1 MSWNEQEE
9 MDNDLLAHHDYA
21 GSPGRLSP
29 HTQALCLS
37 AADQPL
43 PTPNF
48 RHSGIQALPDP
59 PLWYQ
64 SPTPLLYCLAK
75 VPRWLATNPR
85 DASGASSGPESQIS
99 QPTRRATLPRTA
111 TRETTWLCSG
121 KVAQVAIKDVADGGR
136 PSRSH
141 AALRMAAS
149 NIASSSRDVR
159 WRVIMARER
168 LVRSSMYV

>member
-85 DASGASSGPESQIS
+85 DASGASSGPESQMS
-99 QPTRRATLPRTA
+99 QPTRRATIPQPPH
-111 TRETTWLCSG
+111 E
-121 KVAQVAIKDVADGGR
+121 R
-136 PSRSH
+136 PLGSVPVKWRRSQSKT
-141 AALRMAAS
+141 LRMAGDQAG
-149 NIASSSRDVR
+149 A
-159 WRVIMARER
+159 MP
-168 LVRSSMYV
+168 RSGWQQATLRRPLETSDGE